1 MRGRGFPGQALF
13 FLFLAAGAFSQTAV
27 GEGPLLIPPVI
38 YVGDRARL
46 IVPVAATQGSTGTVS
61 TVLDVA
67 ARLPRS
73 PDVTVHRL
81 ELQSS
86 GGKTRLLIDFTP
98 YAVGSVALPPIEIGR
113 FTLKDLAVPVA
124 SILAGGTDETLSPPA
139 EGLPVPGT
147 AAQAFGF
154 LAVVALLL
162 LASAYALLRGGRR
175 IKEWKVR
182 RRRNLAL
189 RSLRR
194 VLARLGSEDSDRG
207 EASLEILSG
216 EFRSYLTYRSSRNC
230 LALTPREF
238 LDLDGSSPLGEH
250 GAVLAAVFK
259 RLDEARFGGDGMGY
273 DEFLAL
279 LGEVERTVDA
289 LEAAP

>member
-1 MRGRGFPGQALF
+1 MRGRGFPAQILF
-13 FLFLAAGAFSQTAV
+13 FLVLAAGAFPQASG

-46 IVPVAATQGSTGTVS
+46 IVPVAAAQGGAGTVS
-61 TVLDVA
+61 AVVDVA
-67 ARLPRS
+67 ARLPRT

-86 GGKTRLLIDFTP
+86 GGKARLLIDFTP

-113 FTLKDLAVPVA
+113 HTVKDLAVPVA
-124 SILAGGTDETLSPPA
+124 SILAGGAGETLSPPA
-139 EGLPVPGT
+139 EGLPMPGT

-154 LAVVALLL
+154 LAAASLLL
-162 LASAYALLRGGRR
+162 LASAYALLRGGKRL
-175 IKEWKVR
+175 KEWKIR

-194 VLARLGSEDSDRG
+194 VLARLGSEEGDRG
-207 EASLEILSG
+207 GASLEILSG
-216 EFRSYLTYRSSRNC
+216 EFRSYLTYRSSLNC

-238 LDLDGSSPLGEH
+238 LGLDAGCPLGEH
-250 GAVLAAVFK
+250 GAALAAVFK
-259 RLDEARFGGDGMGY
+259 RLDEARFGGEGLGAN
-273 DEFLAL
+273 EFPAL
-279 LGEVERTVDA
+279 LAEVERTVDA